1 MNITYSFNYQKMMEN
16 IYKDARWEAY
26 YDMVIIPLFS
36 KCCEEKVIKI
46 VPVHAT
52 RKSGRKPL
60 VEKKHFI
67 ETYSCVK
74 NVPNKKGEIEGKRVG
89 IPDFVIVPSESE
101 YEKPQK
107 ALVYIEFKL
116 PEGLTREYVEIK
128 PQKHKV
134 ELLHQFELCKN
145 IIFTDGVTWYFLEN
159 EEDIEKAE
167 PIRLYDSKNK
177 CWKDN
182 GEEYSDT
189 EIELLKRIEGILDRV
204 LLEKNSV
211 NHKTSSL
218 HISSKGTY

>member
-1 MNITYSFNYQKMMEN
+1 MNITYSFNYQEMMEK

-26 YDMVIIPLFS
+26 YDMVIIPLFN
-36 KCCEEKVIKI
+36 KCCEGKGVKI

-60 VEKKHFI
+60 VEKRHFI
-67 ETYSCVK
+67 ETYSWVK
-74 NVPNKKGEIEGKRVG
+74 KVPNKKGEIEEKRVG

-101 YEKPQK
+101 YENPQN
-107 ALVYIEFKL
+107 ALVNIEFKL

-128 PQKHKV
+128 PKTYKT
-134 ELLHQFELCKN
+134 ELLHQFKLCEN

-159 EEDIEKAE
+159 EKDIDEAE

-177 CWKDN
+177 CWENN

-189 EIELLKRIEGILDRV
+189 EIELLDRIESILNKV
-204 LLEKNSV
+204 LPEKE
-211 NHKTSSL
+211 HC
-218 HISSKGTY
+218 

>member
-36 KCCEEKVIKI
+36 KCCEGKEVKI

-52 RKSGRKPL
+52 RKSGRKPI
-60 VEKKHFI
+60 VKKKHFI
-67 ETYSCVK
+67 ETYSWVK
-74 NVPNKKGEIEGKRVG
+74 NVPNKKGEIEEKRVG
-89 IPDFVIVPSESE
+89 IPDFVIVPLESE
-101 YEKPQK
+101 YENPQK
-107 ALVYIEFKL
+107 ALVNIEFKL

-128 PQKHKV
+128 PKTYKT
-134 ELLHQFELCKN
+134 ELLHQFEICKN
-145 IIFTDGVTWYFLEN
+145 IIFTDGVTWYFLEDKK
-159 EEDIEKAE
+159 DIEGAE

-189 EIELLKRIEGILDRV
+189 EIELLDRIEGILDKV
-204 LLEKNSV
+204 LPEKNIV

-218 HISSKGTY
+218 